1 MSNDRLKEI
10 DDIINNLK
18 PNVEINKLIE
28 KYKYDLDCYE
38 YIDNVNTFSTLRIRG
53 NIRYINKYD
62 LKLRA
67 GGLLIKI
74 YNKDNNWYCILLQPD
89 KKYHVS
95 FNSNYIFYLGNK
107 DENMRKW
114 AEYFIANIDNIT

>member
-10 DDIINNLK
+10 DNIINNLK
-18 PNVEINKLIE
+18 PNIDMNKLIE

-38 YIDNVNTFSTLRIRG
+38 YIDNVNTFSTLRMRG
-53 NIRYINKYD
+53 TIRYINKYD
-62 LKLRA
+62 LKLRS

-74 YNKDNNWYCILLQPD
+74 YNRDNNWYCILLQPD

-114 AEYFIANIDNIT
+114 AEYFISNIT